1 MIITDAKGGKLKLTR
16 TTLTELTGEA
26 MPGDKWTL
34 RLSELTRAGATDEGR
49 TALLM
54 HRIDPAY
61 GELTGACT
69 ASAFH
74 LQIGC
79 RGFTVRTFARIM
91 RAALDLKEKGTRKR
105 K

>member
-34 RLSELTRAGATDEGR
+34 RLSELTRAGATDGGR

-61 GELTGACT
+61 GELTGALHSKRIQ
-69 ASAFH
+69 SADWVPLVYH
-74 LQIGC
+74 KDVCSHYACSAGPE
-79 RGFTVRTFARIM
+79 RERN
-91 RAALDLKEKGTRKR
+91 KET
-105 K
+105 